1 MNLGELGSF
10 LYDQPLLALT
20 IAAILLAVLA
30 GMVSANRPQLGH
42 GLRNTAYLGLG
53 GAALLTVTQVAL
65 HNTHSEAA
73 LWLDGTRPA
82 SVEGNET
89 VISQRADGH
98 FWVEAQLNGTPV
110 EFLVD
115 TGATYTGVSAATAE
129 RAGLM
134 PEEGTEGMVL
144 DTANGPIV
152 ARKATAGS
160 LRFGGIDAKGL
171 TVAIAPDTESDIN
184 VIGMNLLSQLASWR
198 VEDNRLILLPHG
210 DCESATRN
218 LGTAKVRPWDCAK
231 P

>member
-1 MNLGELGSF
+1 VNLGELGSF

-30 GMVSANRPQLGH
+30 GMISASRPHLGH

-53 GAALLTVTQVAL
+53 GAALLTVAQVAL

-73 LWLDGTRPA
+73 LWLDSTRPT
-82 SVEGNET
+82 SVEGGET

-98 FWVEAQLNGTPV
+98 FWVKAQLNGTPV

-115 TGATYTGVSAATAE
+115 TGATYTGVSAATAG

-134 PEEGTEGMVL
+134 PDEGDVGMVL

-152 ARKATAGS
+152 ARKATASS
-160 LRFGGIDAKGL
+160 LRFGGIDARGL
-171 TVAIAPDTESDIN
+171 MVAIAPDTESDIN

-198 VEDNRLILLPHG
+198 VEGNKLILVPK
-210 DCESATRN
+210 A
-218 LGTAKVRPWDCAK
+218 P
-231 P
+231 